1 MSSYFSSQ
9 SIFKSLANVA
19 ESQLTYTILSGDI
32 ASIVS
37 RHFSSQPFLG
47 GSTTITSGRS
57 ISVHPVDAVSSV
69 IFSVFFCI
77 LIKLWKH
84 LLSLSYEK
92 LRICDAIELRI
103 VFGILDCLRHYFH
116 SVHLLCLL

>member
-1 MSSYFSSQ
+1 MTDAPLETIFELPSSATAIALIAVSYTHLFSSQ

-47 GSTTITSGRS
+47 GDVYKRQ
-57 ISVHPVDAVSSV
+57 
-69 IFSVFFCI
+69 
-77 LIKLWKH
+77 L
-84 LLSLSYEK
+84 
-92 LRICDAIELRI
+92 
-103 VFGILDCLRHYFH
+103 
-116 SVHLLCLL
+116 

>member
-47 GSTTITSGRS
+47 GSTTITSGQ
-57 ISVHPVDAVSSV
+57 
-69 IFSVFFCI
+69 
-77 LIKLWKH
+77 H

-92 LRICDAIELRI
+92 LCICNAIELRI

>member
-1 MSSYFSSQ
+1 MSSYFSSH

-57 ISVHPVDAVSSV
+57 ISVRPVDAVSSV
-69 IFSVFFCI
+69 IFSVFFAF
-77 LIKLWKH
+77 
-84 LLSLSYEK
+84 S
-92 LRICDAIELRI
+92 
-103 VFGILDCLRHYFH
+103 
-116 SVHLLCLL
+116 